1 VEFRDTNEVRVYL
14 DQIRK
19 RLDLIEDFALLVEGE
34 TAGRKLAE
42 QLPLP
47 DEPSPGPTFLDLVE
61 DSITTRIT
69 GWKYAQQVNGNWRSP
84 YTASAAAEAAGDKN
98 RWREVKSAI
107 QRGGFE
113 RLRWFKAPPPQ
124 DWRGG
129 DRHAEMIQWVEVISD

>member
-1 VEFRDTNEVRVYL
+1 MDFETIAHRLEAVPQLQEQISRLNLEVLELRL
-14 DQIRK
+14 RLNGQQLQIT
-19 RLDLIEDFALLVEGE
+19 EP
-34 TAGRKLAE
+34 T
-42 QLPLP
+42 P
-47 DEPSPGPTFLDLVE
+47 EPSPGPTFLDLVE

-69 GWKYAQQVNGNWRSP
+69 GWKYAQQVNGNWRAP